1 MFILPDNGC
10 RDPQWRR
17 RISVAVM
24 ADTLFSIDPWT
35 DDFAAAFRRALLK
48 NAPEVFAATC
58 ALFPGLKQAAVVL
71 WVHEACRDVPEE
83 RAFWRAIVRS
93 AQPNLESRLPV
104 LRLPQ
109 RHPNEV
115 IQVMLG
121 QSDKLARLPEKLAK
135 RRAGFAFELAA
146 ADFVRS
152 GGRSARTL
160 IESVRGLRGVTGQE
174 ASAMWV
180 RIRERLSSM
189 NVRLERCEPETA
201 LLAANA
207 QLFGLLMNPEAASIL
222 YETEDGACSARI
234 GMLARASYPEKL
246 LDLEATIRKG
256 VYGHAEKML
265 AACFGCVPEGTLSS
279 WLQAELRRTWFRR
292 SPFDLNG
299 IQFGENWEPMSEA
312 LARWLEG
319 WTGLKAPGWMR
330 GEPQALLKGFADRD
344 FVHRFPLRC
353 LERLANAIGLP
364 AYEALAAWPY
374 AQPLTVCRP
383 EAYARLGAETVFRVL
398 PSEDAYADIAKR
410 RLDGALVVKLSP
422 AMNRSQKAAWL
433 KAWID
438 ERPEPERT
446 ALKRT
451 LAQHAD
457 GPYFNIVSEDDPVW
471 LELGLERLLSVPFCR
486 MLRAQS
492 GAAARLE
499 GASDAW
505 LNAVREA
512 AKPVRMPVKRKGKTR
527 DQRNKDKRNR
537 DKRNRDEPGR
547 DEPKA
552 VKIDCGST
560 NAQLLKTLLSRSS
573 LRRRFVTDFLRPDMV
588 TFEPDGGVRLLKRA
602 WMNLK
607 VLAEDMLRSKTFAGD
622 PQLKAKI
629 VCMAFRRL
637 KKGGRE
643 RLDLLRLAVSRSE
656 DFDVLR
662 PEFAWTRR
670 ELEAVAG
677 CVAPNHVEAFLK
689 AVPGDGLELLET
701 ASPGLLR
708 GRRFFELCCG
718 RPLPAA
724 GRPNVPLDEADL
736 SCERACEILGI
747 PDDEWLERRLAGCLE
762 RFGRQAGGA
771 LRLLADEARD
781 VLSPSLG
788 AMVDEALAR
797 LAVKPSERL
806 KALEAAAEAGRGAV
820 LDWWP
825 QEGPDGVDGI
835 LYGLLRVHHR
845 IEDVARLWPS
855 DEACARRALRL
866 MQRLWPRDAAWVEI
880 MAVLGPQSAPLLRE
894 LIGRADFRRPLGCRF
909 DASYA
914 RYAIP
919 KKNGGER
926 VIHAPAAALKAV
938 QRLVNE
944 RILQPLG
951 THEAAWG
958 FVPGRGITGNAAHHA
973 GQAVVACADIRACFP
988 SVGRGLVISVLRR
1001 DLGDAFSDAALMKLA
1016 DIVLAEGVLPTG
1028 APTSSAILNRVLL
1041 KTDEILSEAAHR
1053 RECVY
1058 TRYADDLAFSGSD
1071 AAVALLGV
1079 ARGVL
1084 EAIGLEL
1091 DPKKTNVFRR
1101 GRRQCCT
1108 GLVVNEKV
1116 NVRRGYARH
1125 LRAAV
1130 HALACGRT
1138 PQLDGSALSVPML
1151 KGHIAFLES
1160 VKPEEGAGLRARL
1173 AEALAKEGGRHD
1185 D

>member
-10 RDPQWRR
+10 CDPQWRR

-24 ADTLFSIDPWT
+24 ANALFSIDPWT
-35 DDFAAAFRRALLK
+35 DDFAEAFRRALLK

-58 ALFPGLKQAAVVL
+58 ALFPGMKQAAVVL

-83 RAFWRAIVRS
+83 QAFWRAIVRS

-121 QSDKLARLPEKLAK
+121 QSDKLVRLPEQFAK
-135 RRAGFAFELAA
+135 RRAGFAFAFELAA

-152 GGRSARTL
+152 GGRCARAL
-160 IESVRGLRGVTGQE
+160 IKSVRGLRGVTGRE
-174 ASAMWV
+174 VSAMWV
-180 RIRERLSSM
+180 RIREHLSSM

-207 QLFGLLMNPEAASIL
+207 QLFGLLTNPEAASIL
-222 YETEDGACSARI
+222 YETEDGACSPRLC
-234 GMLARASYPEKL
+234 MLARASYPEKL
-246 LDLEATIRKG
+246 SDLEATIRKG
-256 VYGHAEKML
+256 AYGQAEEML
-265 AACFGCVPEGTLSS
+265 AACFGCVPAGTLSS
-279 WLQAELRRTWFRR
+279 GLQTELRRTWFRR
-292 SPFDLNG
+292 DPFDVNG

-398 PSEDAYADIAKR
+398 PSDDAYADIAKR
-410 RLDGALVVKLSP
+410 RLDGALVVKLGP

-486 MLRAQS
+486 VLRAQP

-527 DQRNKDKRNR
+527 DQRNGDKRNKNKRNKDKRNR
-537 DKRNRDEPGR
+537 DESGR

-552 VKIDCGST
+552 VKIDCGSG

-588 TFEPDGGVRLLKRA
+588 TFEPDGGVWLLKRA

-607 VLAEDMLRSKTFAGD
+607 VLAEDMLRTKTFAGD
-622 PQLKAKI
+622 LQLRAKI
-629 VCMAFRRL
+629 VCMAFQRL

-643 RLDLLRLAVSRSE
+643 RLDLLRLAVSRPE

-677 CVAPNHVEAFLK
+677 SVAPNHAEAFLK

-701 ASPGLLR
+701 ASPGILR
-708 GRRFFELCCG
+708 GRRFFELCCGRVRGG

-724 GRPNVPLDEADL
+724 GRPNVPLDETDL

-747 PDDEWLERRLAGCLE
+747 PDDEGLERRLAGCLE
-762 RFGRQAGGA
+762 RFGRQAEGA
-771 LRLLADEARD
+771 LRLLAHEARD
-781 VLSPSLG
+781 VLSPSLR

-806 KALEAAAEAGRGAV
+806 KALEAAAEGGRGAV

-825 QEGPDGVDGI
+825 QEGPDGEDGI

-845 IEDVARLWPS
+845 IEEVARLWPS
-855 DEACARRALRL
+855 DEACARRALSL

-880 MAVLGPQSAPLLRE
+880 MAGLGSQSAPLLRE
-894 LIGRADFRRPLGCRF
+894 LIGRTDFRRPLGCRF

-951 THEAAWG
+951 AHEAAG
-958 FVPGRGITGNAAHHA
+958 ASCRGAAS
-973 GQAVVACADIRACFP
+973 RAMP
-988 SVGRGLVISVLRR
+988 PIMPVRPLWR
-1001 DLGDAFSDAALMKLA
+1001 
-1016 DIVLAEGVLPTG
+1016 
-1028 APTSSAILNRVLL
+1028 APTSGR
-1041 KTDEILSEAAHR
+1041 
-1053 RECVY
+1053 
-1058 TRYADDLAFSGSD
+1058 
-1071 AAVALLGV
+1071 
-1079 ARGVL
+1079 
-1084 EAIGLEL
+1084 
-1091 DPKKTNVFRR
+1091 VFR
-1101 GRRQCCT
+1101 
-1108 GLVVNEKV
+1108 
-1116 NVRRGYARH
+1116 
-1125 LRAAV
+1125 
-1130 HALACGRT
+1130 ALGE
-1138 PQLDGSALSVPML
+1138 DW
-1151 KGHIAFLES
+1151 
-1160 VKPEEGAGLRARL
+1160 
-1173 AEALAKEGGRHD
+1173 
-1185 D
+1185 